1 MKQITTKQAL
11 EITIGNKGT
20 TEYMSKKGFDSLTDD
35 MISRHID
42 IKREELCDDR
52 LHEFKAY
59 RNGYERLCYS
69 INEYI
74 DSLDDY
80 NVYMYENE
88 HATML
93 FLTDSTSNTAIIN
106 TFFK

>member
-11 EITIGNKGT
+11 EIIIGNKGT
-20 TEYMSKKGFDSLTDD
+20 TEYMTKDGFNKITDD
-35 MISRHID
+35 MINRHID

-93 FLTDSTSNTAIIN
+93 FLTNSTSNTTIIN